1 MSRFASVPNISISR
15 SKFTNKYHHKT
26 SFNMGQLIPFE
37 ITEVLPGDTFKCNM
51 SQVTRISSAL
61 LKPIMDNLFL
71 DVYYFFVPNRLTLDT
86 WERVMG
92 ENKDNAWAPS
102 VEYKVPMMTVT
113 SVATGSIADYMGLP
127 VGNFSQ
133 GSAGFKCNPL
143 PFRAYA
149 LIWNEF
155 FRDETVQDPVSV
167 NIGSGV
173 IPAPNNNAW
182 SATNY
187 MGKPAPVCK
196 LHDYFTSALP
206 APQKGVNWQ

>member
-1 MSRFASVPNISISR
+1 
-15 SKFTNKYHHKT
+15 
-26 SFNMGQLIPFE
+26 
-37 ITEVLPGDTFKCNM
+37 
-51 SQVTRISSAL
+51 
-61 LKPIMDNLFL
+61 
-71 DVYYFFVPNRLTLDT
+71 
-86 WERVMG
+86 
-92 ENKDNAWAPS
+92 
-102 VEYKVPMMTVT
+102 MTVT

-155 FRDETVQDPVSV
+155 FRDENVQDPVSV